1 MEAAF
6 LTEDAAFCNADEA
19 FSAEKAAR
27 IVKLGKRRTTK
38 SSFDEKSSDV
48 FMAEEVARFTTPPS
62 PPALS
67 PSPPSPPPDPP
78 PPPMGN
84 AVYLGLV
91 EAILVFLVA
100 ALDTVEGTVI
110 DDAVGV
116 VVWVPLVGTVVAA
129 GMEASGAW
137 TQIGRQRPS

>member
-1 MEAAF
+1 M
-6 LTEDAAFCNADEA
+6 
-19 FSAEKAAR
+19 
-27 IVKLGKRRTTK
+27 
-38 SSFDEKSSDV
+38 
-48 FMAEEVARFTTPPS
+48 ARFTTPPS
-62 PPALS
+62 S
-67 PSPPSPPPDPP
+67 PPDPP

-110 DDAVGV
+110 DDGVGV
-116 VVWVPLVGTVVAA
+116 FVWVPLVGTVVAA
-129 GMEASGAW
+129 DMEASGAW